1 MKRQTYISWDDYF
14 VGVALLSALR
24 SKDPHRKSGACIVN
38 TAKRIVGIGYNG
50 FPHGCNDVIV
60 PWRATNDGA
69 TEQTVPWLHT
79 KHPYEVP
86 AEINAVLN
94 RCGDTQGSSI
104 YVAHFPCKLS
114 SIEKNWNCTL
124 KKKRNGKISQ
134 HSSIFS
140 STWNH

>member
-14 VGVALLSALR
+14 VGIALLSALR

-50 FPHGCNDVIV
+50 FPHGCIDSVV
-60 PWRATNDGA
+60 PWTA
-69 TEQTVPWLHT
+69 EQTVPWLHT
-79 KHPYEVP
+79 KQPYEVP

-104 YVAHFPCKLS
+104 YVAHFPCKFFSKLRNFS
-114 SIEKNWNCTL
+114 L
-124 KKKRNGKISQ
+124 KKSKTGMER
-134 HSSIFS
+134 FS
-140 STWNH
+140 TSLYSPVTAKVMSVQK